1 MAISQNTHAKLYHQ
15 ILTRNLKTMSSCILF
30 FFFLRSRVFCCLLT
44 NMRLYDLVIIVLYNG
59 NTGLYNSGINLYNGG
74 IVLYSGGIGL

>member
-1 MAISQNTHAKLYHQ
+1 M
-15 ILTRNLKTMSSCILF
+15 F
-30 FFFLRSRVFCCLLT
+30 FCCLLT
-44 NMRLYDLVIIVLYNG
+44 NMQLYDLVLIVLYNG

>member
-1 MAISQNTHAKLYHQ
+1 M
-15 ILTRNLKTMSSCILF
+15 
-30 FFFLRSRVFCCLLT
+30 FFLLFVT
-44 NMRLYDLVIIVLYNG
+44 NMRLYDFVIIVLYNG